1 MGEGA
6 RGWGLFEGARR
17 GVRRGMRA
25 GDRIFR
31 RKSGMG
37 LCFDEV
43 LPYLLFVKK
52 TSSIPKTKN
61 IVIGQKI
68 STIKKR
74 LSRDL
79 RKRMTPAEKILWNQL
94 RNNKLGGFH
103 FRRQQIIDG
112 IIADFYCHNS
122 SLVVEV
128 DGTAHNH
135 RKEYDE
141 ARDNLLGERKLKVIR
156 FNNNQVMDNLDMVLS
171 IILDSCKSP
180 RT

>member
-1 MGEGA
+1 
-6 RGWGLFEGARR
+6 
-17 GVRRGMRA
+17 
-25 GDRIFR
+25 
-31 RKSGMG
+31 MG

-43 LPYLLFVKK
+43 LPYLLIVKRP
-52 TSSIPKTKN
+52 SSLPPTKN

-68 STIKKR
+68 SSIKKQ
-74 LSRDL
+74 LSKNL
-79 RKRMTPAEKILWNQL
+79 RKRMTPAEKMLRTHL
-94 RNNKLGGFH
+94 RNNRLSGFH

-112 IIADFYCHNS
+112 IIADFYCHKC

-128 DGTAHNH
+128 DGGIHNH
-135 RKEYDE
+135 RKEYDD
-141 ARDNLLGERKLKVIR
+141 ARENLLGERKLKVIR